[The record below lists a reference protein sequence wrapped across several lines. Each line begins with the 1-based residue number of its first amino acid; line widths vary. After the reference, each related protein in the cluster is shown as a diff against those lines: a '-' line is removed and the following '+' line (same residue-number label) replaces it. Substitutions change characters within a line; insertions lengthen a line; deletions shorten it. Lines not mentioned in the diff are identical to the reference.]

1 MMNIADCLFRIF
13 LLGSICSSAVIP
25 AACRAAVLVTSSVA
39 VFGVCS
45 AVADA
50 PRPYQTVFVKA
61 DQDMNEKLGKKQYL
75 VPYLM
80 SSHPGSTL
88 KEAVEL
94 AEFLRDLGYM
104 PEQVQDFY
112 PTPST
117 LSTCMFYTGVDP
129 RNMQPVFFSASMTRS

>member
-39 VFGVCS
+39 VDGVCA

-61 DQDMNEKLGKKQYL
+61 DQIR
-75 VPYLM
+75 P
-80 SSHPGSTL
+80 
-88 KEAVEL
+88 
-94 AEFLRDLGYM
+94 
-104 PEQVQDFY
+104 
-112 PTPST
+112 
-117 LSTCMFYTGVDP
+117 P
-129 RNMQPVFFSASMTRS
+129 RFG